1 MTEGGGRRGEGEA
14 TTSEV
19 GASDVRKLVFGA
31 IGGALA
37 GLGPRLVTYPFEVLK
52 SRSQVRTA
60 IHKSA
65 ALPSVPL
72 SSIVR
77 ETWKRHGLR
86 KGFFPGVHV
95 ALLGTI
101 PGSATYFFG
110 YELGKSVFQSEY
122 VQRQMGAT
130 GTSLGR
136 SAWFEGALCGVTAQC
151 IANIVFTPVDITKE
165 RMQVQANLVA
175 TGKQPRL
182 YTATEM
188 IVRIARNEGGSIDDR
203 FPVAR
208 PAGLTRHILSPCKSF
223 APFSQWLA
231 PGLHVF
237 MRGYWRGNMLWMP
250 WSTIYISTYEALKD
264 LPPPSSPPSPSQ
276 SPPSALHL
284 GLCAGLASAFASV
297 CTHPIDVVKTRVQA
311 LPSDLIGLRSQGGSR
326 DRTQGGTGERGGSMS
341 SALHLWRREGLR
353 GLFAGLHL
361 RVLQLSPA
369 TVMTWVIYERV
380 KEEFLD

>member
-1 MTEGGGRRGEGEA
+1 MTEGGGRRGEGEE
-14 TTSEV
+14 TTSEG

-188 IVRIARNEGGSIDDR
+188 IVRIARNEGGSIDHR
-203 FPVAR
+203 FPVAC

-223 APFSQWLA
+223 APFSQSGWPQVCTCSCVATGGGTCSGCLGA
-231 PGLHVF
+231 
-237 MRGYWRGNMLWMP
+237 R
-250 WSTIYISTYEALKD
+250 STSRPTRLSRISPTPPPRHHRANP
-264 LPPPSSPPSPSQ
+264 LPPRCTWDCAPALLPPSLP
-276 SPPSALHL
+276 
-284 GLCAGLASAFASV
+284 CARI
-297 CTHPIDVVKTRVQA
+297 P
-311 LPSDLIGLRSQGGSR
+311 
-326 DRTQGGTGERGGSMS
+326 
-341 SALHLWRREGLR
+341 
-353 GLFAGLHL
+353 
-361 RVLQLSPA
+361 
-369 TVMTWVIYERV
+369 
-380 KEEFLD
+380 